1 MEPSLLK
8 RWMIAMSLPRFPIV
22 LWMPTK
28 SSLPRI
34 TMVISLP
41 TTMIFVFLSLASVVR
56 LLLTRQRSV
65 LLVWISSPW
74 LARWKRRRR
83 MPRLSRLLLAG
94 SVVLMANGDS
104 RFLISI
110 STMRSGRITTRR
122 FLTVWMI
129 RTTATS
135 CATKRSST
143 KTCLL
148 SVRRTSMS

>member
-1 MEPSLLK
+1 MLVYQSLSMTKRAMQTASVPSMKL
-8 RWMIAMSLPRFPIV
+8 SIV
-22 LWMPTK
+22 AT
-28 SSLPRI
+28 
-34 TMVISLP
+34 
-41 TTMIFVFLSLASVVR
+41 IFVSLSLESVVR

-65 LLVWISSPW
+65 LLVWISYPW
-74 LARWKRRRR
+74 LERWKRRRR

-129 RTTATS
+129 RTTETS